1 MILAAVGMLKEAR
14 LIQGRGVRAV
24 AGGARADLLEQ
35 RLKAQLD
42 GAEAIISI
50 GLGGALDPA
59 LVVGDIVIGSEV
71 LRPRSRWVTD
81 PAWTLRLVL
90 ALPGAKRGAVY
101 GSDDMVLHALDKA
114 KLRSKGG
121 AMLADM
127 ESHVAARIAAAKKL
141 PFVVVRV
148 VSDTAGL
155 SLPTAVRAGIK
166 PDGGMNLPGVLAALA
181 KSPGQLS
188 ALMRVGRDADQAFKV
203 LKTVRSALGPELG
216 WATSAP

>member
-14 LIQGRGVRAV
+14 LVQGRGVRAV

-35 RLKAQLD
+35 RLKAQLE
-42 GAEAIISI
+42 GATAIISI

-59 LVVGDIVIGSEV
+59 LSVGDIVIGSEV
-71 LRPRSRWVTD
+71 LRPRDHWVTD

-90 ALPGAKRGAVY
+90 ALPGAKRGAIY

-114 KLRSKGG
+114 KLRARGG

-141 PFVVVRV
+141 PFGV

-155 SLPTAVRAGIK
+155 SLPTAVRAGIR

-181 KSPGQLS
+181 RHPGQLP

-203 LKTVRSALGPELG
+203 LKSVRAALGPDLG
-216 WATSAP
+216 WAG